1 MNLNSIKLRFSKN
14 QQIYRLSK
22 IDSFDLAIVLKNK
35 TNKVVQCLPE
45 VDSNLLAPEIKEG
58 QPHGFSSDIW
68 ALGQVAYQIMS
79 VPRESYR
86 PLRDVYAAYALW
98 LAEVP
103 DDYKQLVG
111 SMINED
117 PASRPTAAQ
126 LLQSP
131 LISQFR

>member
-1 MNLNSIKLRFSKN
+1 M
-14 QQIYRLSK
+14 
-22 IDSFDLAIVLKNK
+22 
-35 TNKVVQCLPE
+35 
-45 VDSNLLAPEIKEG
+45 LAPEVKEG
-58 QPHGFSSDIW
+58 QPHDFRADIW

-79 VPRESYR
+79 VPRDSYR
-86 PLRDVYAAYALW
+86 PLGDVYATDAHW

-111 SMINED
+111 SMISED